1 MNIFSI
7 IKQLINNVDID
18 SLYETI
24 TELDAEVRSLKT
36 ENIENSK
43 EISNLK
49 ETIKRERNN
58 CSKIKSKNN
67 NEVDSL
73 NRKIAMLKDELSR
86 KDNEEIAS
94 LNNKIA
100 SLSEELSSERNKTII
115 LTESQKKTSNKNSIL
130 QAKINEKDARIFG
143 LQDEKENL
151 FAEINL
157 LQIELSDLKES
168 KESLK
173 EIIKNNEISAA
184 KNILEI
190 ERLNSYIDT
199 IGTELEEAQIKK
211 EIIEE
216 NNIDLQNRIKEIQ
229 ARKEILQEELNSL
242 QNKYDAIKGK
252 LADYENY
259 INKNNEE
266 KIELLE
272 EIDSLKGKLFESI
285 ESNTSLK
292 KIIEEKETYN
302 AKNISEIERLNNII
316 STNCAEL
323 QEIRKNEEL
332 ARGKVS
338 EQENVIR
345 ENGLTIEDLQNQLC
359 LEKQTKTSLQD
370 KIKLLQSEKEILQAQ
385 IHSSQKKEDV
395 INEELRNEEK
405 GIEDKE
411 DATEEITS
419 ETKKDSTSQI
429 KEPDLYYEK
438 QEENEESKLIVKED
452 IDIDETIL
460 DEGEPKTNIDEE
472 QCSAREIFQQ
482 LEETEESNIREITRN
497 DGIIDNEETQNLEK
511 EEENLF
517 KNNQLSIIDDPTLI
531 PAEKLSIPE
540 VYDVKEEKTID
551 SRDFF
556 SQNEN
561 ELILWRRNLQ
571 EEYLMGRARFIC
583 PECKQPVKISG
594 HKLAR
599 GKVCY
604 FAHFKDSDDCAYKT
618 GTNRTKEE
626 IERLKYSLVQESDR
640 HKRLKEAISSALKDE
655 RSKIKGVKNVE
666 CEKRIKSDIPY
677 LNWRRPDIYAEYNGR
692 KFVFELQLT
701 TTFVGVVVDRDIF
714 YRLNNYNII
723 WIFNF
728 EDNTE
733 YVNLH
738 NLMCKDIYYANKRN
752 VFIFDADAEAH
763 SKEKGEL
770 ILKCRWLDENGEWSA
785 DQYVTLDDFQYD
797 EENHKPFIIDADK
810 AYLEKYPEYV
820 ERRQKLEHSR
830 EDILNALMERQRQA
844 AELERRK
851 TETCSN
857 LQLEL
862 LNTNKSVSRFQ
873 SGTKYG
879 FQYNGTTILPAKYTS
894 AEDIREDGYAQVG
907 FNKKIGLVRKDG
919 KELVPVAYK
928 NITVINGK
936 HGIVMASYKRIDL
949 WLADESFPLLDE
961 YNDKEQRI
969 VIERDNKTT
978 RYILQT
984 NRYGYWYTSGYYGP
998 IRHKSSEGI
1007 SSTILFYIVNE
1018 NDFCIISINDKIYSL
1033 SKNNLFFISE
1043 NYSNIKSVGIGQMLV
1058 AKDINTNLWGVIDSK
1073 GNVITDFEYEEL
1085 IPTESEYLIAK
1096 YSKDSTRYGV
1106 IDYHGR
1112 EFISPMYNALFY
1124 LNSGRYA
1131 FCENGLWGICD
1142 YLGNVLH
1149 AAEYTYIRGM
1159 YSDRIMGSKLET
1171 CATKWEVKNNI
1182 PSYIEEN
1189 VKLCLLD
1196 GKGNVVFT
1204 EQEKGQYFIRHS
1216 GDLFSILTQD
1226 KEELVTYSLS
1236 EIVFIEEKIALIKDS
1251 EGIPGFFVD
1260 EKCVFFKGCKNIEQL
1275 SVDTFKFENI
1285 NGDVAI
1291 GDYLGPVCD
1300 YIYNDIKNI
1309 DSNHYIASTKK
1320 QELWSSSLC
1329 YVIIDKGGNVLSV
1342 AFSRIDEFKDGFATA
1357 IYQGRKGIID
1367 VNGVM
1372 QEEIVD
1378 NYGEYL
1384 LCVEF
1389 EDYYF
1394 RNKENDLI
1402 SEKFQRVDNLFGLF
1416 FAVKKR
1422 LAENFKLYSLV
1433 ENEMTDSE
1441 FVSVIHLTGDLFV
1454 VEKQG
1459 TGYYQGDYQLYKKL
1473 NLVSFENYFSIKLL
1487 DNGYIA
1493 LQKRR
1498 DSGYGLKWIILK
1510 DDCSALNDMEFDSI
1524 IEVNNDSF
1532 KVTIDG
1538 NEGFVDLNGEA
1549 IVEKKLCSNG
1559 FVQTS
1564 CFADNGLEDSNGNV
1578 ICALEEHFS
1587 SIEFMDENILKICK
1601 NGKYALYAI
1610 NGSPITEHKFSSI
1623 SYEGANRYMVFEDG
1637 IKGYVNSQGDYIATS
1652 IVSIAEN
1659 GSEIFILREK
1669 YGLRSVDGNVILPA
1683 EYSSIKFIE
1692 GNLLM
1697 TCKDSKFALHSM
1709 DGNPITEHRFTLI
1722 AYEAENRYKVIEDK
1736 IKGHINSQGEYIET
1750 YKKII
1755 AEDGTTIF
1763 VLRGKYGLRSATGN
1777 VIIPAEYTSIKYL
1790 VRRLLV
1796 VKNGSFVALFN
1807 FGGEPLTEFK
1817 YLSVSCDEEG
1827 TIHAKRNNHIGV
1839 LDDKGNE
1846 LTEDKHFNGGCVKTS
1861 FGDCFVTN
1869 EMGEV
1874 VIPKGYSKIEIL
1886 DDDGV
1891 LALWRINKVAIWKS
1905 KKTTKSMY
1913 ASAKSI
1919 GSGFFVVSK
1928 TFSRKI
1934 REKKTRYVTSFFG
1947 WRTPQNYYTTKIIK
1961 SEKFGIIDM
1970 NLRTIIPC
1978 KYSSISNFDNE
1989 QNVIMIDSKNEKKI
2003 ITLVELK
2010 NKSSVKIELPIE
2022 EENIAIVKSFMP
2034 IGLVV
2039 KIQETSYVI
2048 HKKYLFKSKQE
2059 FKKGESFIVKYL
2071 SDDQEGFPI
2080 WETRMILNEEQNS
2093 VEIGE

>member
-1 MNIFSI
+1 MNIFSR
-7 IKQLINNVDID
+7 IKQLINNVDVD
-18 SLYETI
+18 LLNETI
-24 TELDAEVRSLKT
+24 IALEAEVRCLKT
-36 ENIENSK
+36 EKVENSNK
-43 EISNLK
+43 ISNLK
-49 ETIKRERNN
+49 KTIERERNK
-58 CSKIKSKNN
+58 CSKIESINN
-67 NEVDSL
+67 NEVASL
-73 NRKIAMLKDELSR
+73 KRKIAMLNDELSR
-86 KDNEEIAS
+86 KGDKEIAS
-94 LNNKIA
+94 LNKKIE

-115 LTESQKKTSNKNSIL
+115 LSESQKKISKKNSIL
-130 QAKINEKDARIFG
+130 QAKINEIDARILG
-143 LQDEKENL
+143 LQYEKENL
-151 FAEINL
+151 LAEIDFL
-157 LQIELSDLKES
+157 KIELSDSIKS

-173 EIIKNNEISAA
+173 EIIKNNEIYNA
-184 KNILEI
+184 KNVLEI
-190 ERLNSYIDT
+190 ERLNTCIST
-199 IGTELEEAQIKK
+199 IGAEREEAQTKK
-211 EIIEE
+211 EIIEKK
-216 NNIDLQNRIKEIQ
+216 NIDLQNKIKDIQ
-229 ARKEILQEELNSL
+229 TRKEILQDEFNSL
-242 QNKYDAIKGK
+242 QNKYDAINEK
-252 LADYENY
+252 LTVCENY
-259 INKNNEE
+259 INKNNKE
-266 KIELLE
+266 KIGLLE
-272 EIDSLKGKLFESI
+272 EIDLLKGELFESI

-292 KIIEEKETYN
+292 KIIEEKEAYDT
-302 AKNISEIERLNNII
+302 KNLLEIERLNSII

-323 QEIRKNEEL
+323 QEIRNNEEL

-338 EQENVIR
+338 EQEDIIK
-345 ENGLTIEDLQNQLC
+345 ENRLTIEDLQNQLY
-359 LEKQTKTSLQD
+359 LEKQTNDSLQD
-370 KIKLLQSEKEILQAQ
+370 EIKTLQSEKEILQAQ
-385 IHSSQKKEDV
+385 FNSSQKKEDV
-395 INEELRNEEK
+395 INEVLRNEEK
-405 GIEDKE
+405 GLEDKE

-419 ETKKDSTSQI
+419 ENKTDSISQI
-429 KEPDLYYEK
+429 KEQNLYIAK
-438 QEENEESKLIVKED
+438 QKGNEESKLIVDEN
-452 IDIDETIL
+452 IDINEIIL
-460 DEGEPKTNIDEE
+460 DKEEPKTNIEEE
-472 QCSAREIFQQ
+472 QCSSSEVFQQ
-482 LEETEESNIREITRN
+482 LEEKEESNIREIIGN
-497 DGIIDNEETQNLEK
+497 DGIIENDEIQNLEK

-517 KNNQLSIIDDPTLI
+517 ENKLLSIIDDPTLV

-540 VYDVKEEKTID
+540 VYDVKEEKTIN

-655 RSKIKGVKNVE
+655 QSKIKGVKNVE

-728 EDNTE
+728 EDNAE

-830 EDILNALMERQRQA
+830 EDILNALMERQKQA

-851 TETCSN
+851 TEICSN

-1033 SKNNLFFISE
+1033 SNNNLSFISE

-1058 AKDINTNLWGVIDSK
+1058 AKDINTSLWGVIDSK

-1085 IPTESEYLIAK
+1085 IPTESEYLIFK

-1106 IDYHGR
+1106 IDYLGR
-1112 EFISPMYNALFY
+1112 EFIPPMYSALFY
-1124 LNSGRYA
+1124 LNPGRYA

-1149 AAEYTYIRGM
+1149 AAEFTYIRGM
-1159 YSDRIMGSKLET
+1159 SSDRIMGSKLET

-1196 GKGNVVFT
+1196 GKGNIVFT
-1204 EQEKGQYFIRHS
+1204 EQEIGQYFIRHS

-1236 EIVFIEEKIALIKDS
+1236 EIVFIEEKIALIKDT
-1251 EGIPGFFVD
+1251 EGIPGFFID

-1285 NGDVAI
+1285 KGDVAI
-1291 GDYLGPVCD
+1291 GNYEGPVCD
-1300 YIYNDIKNI
+1300 YIYNDIKNV
-1309 DSNHYIASTKK
+1309 DSNHYIASKK
-1320 QELWSSSLC
+1320 QGLWNLSLR

-1342 AFSRIDEFKDGFATA
+1342 EFSQINEFKDGLATA
-1357 IYQGRKGIID
+1357 VYQDRKGIID

-1402 SEKFQRVDNLFGLF
+1402 SDKFQIVDNLFGLF

-1422 LAENFKLYSLV
+1422 FAEKFKLYSLV
-1433 ENEMTDSE
+1433 ENKMTDSE

-1473 NLVSFENYFSIKLL
+1473 NLVSSENYFSIKLL

-1493 LQKRR
+1493 IQKLR
-1498 DSGYGLKWIILK
+1498 DSGYGKKWIILK

-1524 IEVNNDSF
+1524 IAVNNDSF

-1538 NEGFVDLNGEA
+1538 YEGFVDLNGEA

-1587 SIEFMDENILKICK
+1587 SIEFMDENLLKICK
-1601 NGKYALYAI
+1601 NGKFALYAI

-1623 SYEGANRYMVFEDG
+1623 SYEGANRYMVFENG

-1652 IVSIAEN
+1652 IVTIAEN

-1697 TCKDSKFALHSM
+1697 TCKDSKFALYSM
-1709 DGNPITEHRFTLI
+1709 NGNPITEHRFTLI

-1750 YKKII
+1750 HKKSI

-1777 VIIPAEYTSIKYL
+1777 IIIPAEYTSIKYL
-1790 VRRLLV
+1790 VRRLLI

-1807 FGGEPLTEFK
+1807 FEGEQLTEFK
-1817 YLSVSCDEEG
+1817 YLSISCDEEW

-1905 KKTTKSMY
+1905 KKTTKPMY

-1919 GSGFFVVSK
+1919 GNGFFVVSK

-1934 REKKTRYVTSFFG
+1934 REKKTRYITSFFG

-1961 SEKFGIIDM
+1961 NEKFGIIDM

-2059 FKKGESFIVKYL
+2059 FKKGESFMVKYL

-2080 WETRMILNEEQNS
+2080 WETRMIPNEEQNS